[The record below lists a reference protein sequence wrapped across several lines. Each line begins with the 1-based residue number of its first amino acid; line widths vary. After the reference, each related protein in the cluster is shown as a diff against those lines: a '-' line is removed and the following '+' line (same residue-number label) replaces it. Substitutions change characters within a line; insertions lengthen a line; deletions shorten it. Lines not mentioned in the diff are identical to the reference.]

1 VLDRLDLELA
11 PGSRTALLGPSGAGK
26 TTLLRVLAGLQAP
39 AAGRVAIGGRD
50 VTGLPPRR
58 RGVAMVFQEP
68 RLLPHLSVREN
79 VALGLR
85 AEGVGRAARRARA
98 GELLGLVGLA
108 DAADRPPR
116 GLSGGEEQRVALAR
130 ALAVRPDVLLLDEPL
145 AAADAPLRAGLR
157 RLVLE
162 LHAERPVTMLMVT
175 HDRAEAAELGQ
186 TVAVLIGGRIAQHD
200 TPRGVFERPVD
211 EEVARFTGAV
221 NLIRGE
227 VRGGRMPLAD
237 AWVPVEGPDGAAVL
251 ALRPERLRVGP
262 DGSLRALVREAAYTG
277 GGVRLALDAGGVTL
291 EALVPV
297 DGAPSAGAVV
307 GVEVPAA
314 AVWRL
319 PSAAPRPAPE
329 SVPAR

>member
-1 VLDRLDLELA
+1 
-11 PGSRTALLGPSGAGK
+11 
-26 TTLLRVLAGLQAP
+26 
-39 AAGRVAIGGRD
+39 
-50 VTGLPPRR
+50 
-58 RGVAMVFQEP
+58 
-68 RLLPHLSVREN
+68 
-79 VALGLR
+79 
-85 AEGVGRAARRARA
+85 
-98 GELLGLVGLA
+98 
-108 DAADRPPR
+108 
-116 GLSGGEEQRVALAR
+116 
-130 ALAVRPDVLLLDEPL
+130 
-145 AAADAPLRAGLR
+145 
-157 RLVLE
+157 
-162 LHAERPVTMLMVT
+162 
-175 HDRAEAAELGQ
+175 
-186 TVAVLIGGRIAQHD
+186 
-200 TPRGVFERPVD
+200 
-211 EEVARFTGAV
+211 
-221 NLIRGE
+221 
-227 VRGGRMPLAD
+227 MPLAD